1 MVQCIIVYIHN
12 VHITE
17 KNRNLNVCTLHS
29 NNYFKIEKNI
39 LNQLDDICKK
49 FIKLVNYD
57 KLTKEKTKTIKTYGT
72 VLQEKIQLLEID
84 LRNLD
89 QKIEKLY
96 MDRLEDV
103 ISLDTY
109 QKISPKLE
117 LKKENLL
124 TVIDEMKE
132 TLRTYEED
140 NSLEKILETKN
151 IVKEYMKTRKELNR
165 DLILKLVDRI
175 EIHEDGTIDLHLKL
189 KPLEQIM

>member
-84 LRNLD
+84 LRNFFL
-89 QKIEKLY
+89 
-96 MDRLEDV
+96 
-103 ISLDTY
+103 
-109 QKISPKLE
+109 
-117 LKKENLL
+117 KENS
-124 TVIDEMKE
+124 TFSC
-132 TLRTYEED
+132 LRF
-140 NSLEKILETKN
+140 
-151 IVKEYMKTRKELNR
+151 
-165 DLILKLVDRI
+165 
-175 EIHEDGTIDLHLKL
+175 
-189 KPLEQIM
+189 